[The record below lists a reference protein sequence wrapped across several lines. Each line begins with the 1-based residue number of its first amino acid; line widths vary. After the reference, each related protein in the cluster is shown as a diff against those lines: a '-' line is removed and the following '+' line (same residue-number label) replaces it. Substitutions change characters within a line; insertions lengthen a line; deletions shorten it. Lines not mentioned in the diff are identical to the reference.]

1 MSGDKRIKAFLFG
14 LWGVLIFTNANAD
27 CRRVPDKQVQVKIDK
42 ISAPLFNGKGAPV
55 KGCILHTNGRVLGYT
70 QEEKL
75 CHTRVGN
82 NLALR
87 LSYGCCDTGPNFGDV
102 ECIVRSKAALVFDV
116 AHGNGVVVHSAAA
129 S

>member
-1 MSGDKRIKAFLFG
+1 MVKTLLLSTAG
-14 LWGVLIFTNANAD
+14 LLVFTNANAD
-27 CRRVPDKQVQVKIDK
+27 CRRIPDKQVQVKIDK

-55 KGCILHTNGRVLGYT
+55 KGCILHNNGEVLGYT

-75 CHTRVGN
+75 CHTRIGDK
-82 NLALR
+82 LALR

-102 ECIVRSKAALVFDV
+102 ECIVRSKAKFVFDV
-116 AHGNGVVVHSAAA
+116 AHGNGIVVHSVAA